1 MKENGLACFAT
12 KSQMHLVISAPLL
25 FKTCLTIRL
34 TSQPTWNVTYYRFST
49 GSECIITSLQVA
61 ENDPNL
67 KFIKP
72 RYACSDLSLTRWC
85 LSKNKHSPLKN
96 SKMNCSCF
104 FLQKNNVMS
113 TQISGSTENNKR
125 LRRHTFVRLLQNLK
139 KMFFVI
145 ILIAFVLGD
154 LPFLYLAGSQFEEK
168 GERAGRGPRPS
179 SESGPSGVKCS
190 QSEPPSRGGLL
201 RSSGSPLDI
210 FPMGCNDG
218 HASLLILLE
227 LWNKTQREKGC

>member
-1 MKENGLACFAT
+1 MYTIFIKKDQHIRIFYERKRPCMFCHEITDAPCDLRSSRTHRCRSA
-12 KSQMHLVISAPLL
+12 APLL

-34 TSQPTWNVTYYRFST
+34 TSQPTWNVTHYRFST

-104 FLQKNNVMS
+104 FCKKIMLFRLKFQALQKTINAWDG
-113 TQISGSTENNKR
+113 THLCGYCKIW
-125 LRRHTFVRLLQNLK
+125 K
-139 KMFFVI
+139 KC
-145 ILIAFVLGD
+145 
-154 LPFLYLAGSQFEEK
+154 FLWSYWLHL
-168 GERAGRGPRPS
+168 
-179 SESGPSGVKCS
+179 C
-190 QSEPPSRGGLL
+190 
-201 RSSGSPLDI
+201 
-210 FPMGCNDG
+210 
-218 HASLLILLE
+218 
-227 LWNKTQREKGC
+227 